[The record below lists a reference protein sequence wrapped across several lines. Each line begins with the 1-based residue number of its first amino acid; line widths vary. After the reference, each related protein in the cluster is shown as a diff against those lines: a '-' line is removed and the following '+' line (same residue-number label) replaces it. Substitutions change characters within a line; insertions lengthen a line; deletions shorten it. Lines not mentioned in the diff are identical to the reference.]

1 MSAPK
6 IDLHAIDLGLRV
18 ASERLEAAF
27 YTVRGPD
34 AHDRIR
40 RDREEVSRA
49 FAALRKVQE
58 AWPKA
63 ASLIDEADRAYDRY
77 VTTDRAAQG
86 CSCHINPP
94 CSFCCDAPEEGSDQ

>member
-6 IDLHAIDLGLRV
+6 IDMWAIESGLSI

-40 RDREEVSRA
+40 RDREDINRA
-49 FAALRKVQE
+49 KAEFRKLQE
-58 AWPKA
+58 AWSKA
-63 ASLIDEADRAYDRY
+63 RPLIDDADRAYDVY
-77 VTTDRAAQG
+77 VTSPSDG

-94 CSFCCDAPEEGSDQ
+94 CGFCCDVPDEDQQ